1 MKIENLLKMQDKF
14 YSHYYLKFEGDYK
27 IHTSL
32 SLIFSLFLNI
42 AIVFVFFLFFMEL
55 IQHHEFTIFSQ
66 KEIVSVQPNITFNSN
81 EFVYLISF
89 RNKYY
94 ETIIDDQIYKL
105 TAYYEKMIS
114 KNGILEQTQTQ
125 LNFINCS
132 YYYDIFIEKNIQNHF
147 DTLGLKDYHCFTS
160 NESIILG
167 GHYGSNFYGNLVIYL
182 EKCQNKSDSSIIC
195 KDENTINESLQNGWI
210 QITYISAY
218 IDYYNYS
225 HPIQYYIPGD
235 YNKVDVNLN
244 KVVYNYFNPIYIKS
258 QNNIFFYNYKT
269 EFSISEN
276 YKYHDINT
284 VGKDGILYTIYV
296 CSSNNKVLYVRKYNK
311 IYEILSNICGIYYGI
326 HFILSFIYEICGDYL
341 INEIIANNI
350 FRFFSNKLLV
360 QKNNKRLFI
369 KILNQNKIIDDLDI
383 KNYNLNSFNNKSV
396 YGENV
401 SSILNIK
408 KENSNTI
415 DVLNINSSN
424 KKLNKVLKNC
434 EISKDRFSTNIFNL
448 SNIKMIKPKIQKS
461 FYKFKIT
468 YFQIIQIYC
477 FPCLKSTKIIKKD
490 YEKIFDEINKFREI
504 KNIINNF
511 NNLEKTLKY
520 FKDKIDYSFI
530 FNRKEIK
537 II

>member
-1 MKIENLLKMQDKF
+1 MKIENLLKIQDKF
-14 YSHYYLKFEGDYK
+14 YSHFYLKFDGDSK
-27 IHTSL
+27 IHTSMG
-32 SLIFSLFLNI
+32 LIFSLFLNF
-42 AIVFVFFLFFMEL
+42 AIVVVFISFFIKL
-55 IQHHEFTIFSQ
+55 IQHYEFTIFSQ
-66 KEIVSVQPNITFNSN
+66 KEVVSVQPNITFNSN
-81 EFVYLISF
+81 DFIYLISF

-94 ETIIDDQIYKL
+94 ETIIDDKIYKL
-105 TAYYEKMIS
+105 KAYYEKMIS

-125 LNFINCS
+125 LDFINCTN
-132 YYYDIFIEKNIQNHF
+132 YYDIFVQKNLKNYF
-147 DTLGLKDYHCFTS
+147 DSLGLKDYHCFKS
-160 NESIILG
+160 NESVILG
-167 GHYGSNFYGNLVIYL
+167 GHYGSNFYGNLAIYL

-195 KDENTINESLQNGWI
+195 KDENTINDFLQNGWI

-326 HFILSFIYEICGDYL
+326 HFILSIINDICGDFL
-341 INEIIANNI
+341 INETIANNI

-360 QKNNKRLFI
+360 KKKNKRLFI
-369 KILNQNKIIDDLDI
+369 KIINQNKTIDDLDI
-383 KNYNLNSFNNKSV
+383 KNYNLNSINRSI

-401 SSILNIK
+401 SSFINIK

-415 DVLNINSSN
+415 DILNINSSN
-424 KKLNKVLKNC
+424 KKLKLLKNK
-434 EISKDRFSTNIFNL
+434 EINRERFCKTIFNL
-448 SNIKMIKPKIQKS
+448 NNSKILKLKKNKI
-461 FYKFKIT
+461 FYKFKIA
-468 YFQIIQIYC
+468 YFQIIQIIF
-477 FPCLKSTKIIKKD
+477 FPCLKSTKIINKD
-490 YEKIFDEINKFREI
+490 YQQIFFELNKFREI
-504 KNIINNF
+504 KNIINQF
-511 NNLEKTLKY
+511 YNLEKTLKY
-520 FKDKIDYSFI
+520 LEDKINYSYF

>member
-42 AIVFVFFLFFMEL
+42 AIVFVFFLFFIKL
-55 IQHHEFTIFSQ
+55 IQHNEFTIFSQ
-66 KEIVSVQPNITFNSN
+66 KEIVSIQPNITFNSN
-81 EFVYLISF
+81 EFIYLISF

-94 ETIIDDQIYKL
+94 ETIIDDKIYKL

-125 LNFINCS
+125 LNSINCT
-132 YYYDIFIEKNIQNHF
+132 YYYDIFIEKNLQNRF

-160 NESIILG
+160 NESIIIG

-182 EKCQNKSDSSIIC
+182 EKCKNKSDSSIIC
-195 KDENTINESLQNGWI
+195 KDENTINEFLQNGWI

-225 HPIQYYIPGD
+225 HPIQYYLPGD

-258 QNNIFFYNYKT
+258 QNNLFFFNYKT

-276 YKYHDINT
+276 YKYHDYNT
-284 VGKDGILYTIYV
+284 VGEDGILYTIYV

-326 HFILSFIYEICGDYL
+326 HFILSIINDICGDFL
-341 INEIIANNI
+341 INETIANNI

-360 QKNNKRLFI
+360 EKKNKRLFI
-369 KILNQNKIIDDLDI
+369 KIINQNKTIDDLDI
-383 KNYNLNSFNNKSV
+383 KNYNLNSINRSI

-401 SSILNIK
+401 SSFINIK

-415 DVLNINSSN
+415 DILNINSSN
-424 KKLNKVLKNC
+424 KKLNRLLKNN
-434 EISKDRFSTNIFNL
+434 ETNKDRFCSNIFNL
-448 SNIKMIKPKIQKS
+448 NNIKMIKPKIPKK

-468 YFQIIQIYC
+468 YFQIIQIYF
-477 FPCLKSTKIIKKD
+477 FPCLKSTKIINKD
-490 YEKIFDEINKFREI
+490 YQKIFYEVNKFREI

-511 NNLEKTLKY
+511 YNLEKTLKY

>member
-81 EFVYLISF
+81 EFIYLISF

-94 ETIIDDQIYKL
+94 ETIIDDKIYKL

-125 LNFINCS
+125 LNFINCT
-132 YYYDIFIEKNIQNHF
+132 YYYDIFIEKNLQNRF

-195 KDENTINESLQNGWI
+195 KDENTINDFLQNGWI

-258 QNNIFFYNYKT
+258 QNNIFF
-269 EFSISEN
+269 I
-276 YKYHDINT
+276 
-284 VGKDGILYTIYV
+284 
-296 CSSNNKVLYVRKYNK
+296 
-311 IYEILSNICGIYYGI
+311 
-326 HFILSFIYEICGDYL
+326 
-341 INEIIANNI
+341 
-350 FRFFSNKLLV
+350 
-360 QKNNKRLFI
+360 
-369 KILNQNKIIDDLDI
+369 
-383 KNYNLNSFNNKSV
+383 
-396 YGENV
+396 
-401 SSILNIK
+401 
-408 KENSNTI
+408 
-415 DVLNINSSN
+415 
-424 KKLNKVLKNC
+424 
-434 EISKDRFSTNIFNL
+434 
-448 SNIKMIKPKIQKS
+448 
-461 FYKFKIT
+461 
-468 YFQIIQIYC
+468 
-477 FPCLKSTKIIKKD
+477 IIK
-490 YEKIFDEINKFREI
+490 R
-504 KNIINNF
+504 NF
-511 NNLEKTLKY
+511 Q
-520 FKDKIDYSFI
+520 
-530 FNRKEIK
+530 
-537 II
+537 

>member
-1 MKIENLLKMQDKF
+1 MKIQNLLKIQDRF
-14 YSHYYLKFEGDYK
+14 YSHYFLKFEGDYK

-42 AIVFVFFLFFMEL
+42 AIVLVFFLFFIKL
-55 IQHHEFTIFSQ
+55 IQHYEFTIFSQ

-81 EFVYLISF
+81 EFIYLISF

-94 ETIIDDQIYKL
+94 ETIIDDKIYKL

-114 KNGILEQTQTQ
+114 NNGILEQTQTQ
-125 LNFINCS
+125 LNFINCT
-132 YYYDIFIEKNIQNHF
+132 YYYDIFIEKNLQNRF

-195 KDENTINESLQNGWI
+195 KDENTINEFLQNGWI
-210 QITYISAY
+210 QITYVSAY

-258 QNNIFFYNYKT
+258 QNNIFFFNYKT

-276 YKYHDINT
+276 YKYHDFNT

-296 CSSNNKVLYVRKYNK
+296 CSSNNKVLYVRKYTK

-383 KNYNLNSFNNKSV
+383 KNYNLNSINNKSV

-415 DVLNINSSN
+415 DILNINSSN
-424 KKLNKVLKNC
+424 KKLNKVLKNS
-434 EISKDRFSTNIFNL
+434 EINKDRFCTNIFNL
-448 SNIKMIKPKIQKS
+448 NNIKMIKPKIPKN

-477 FPCLKSTKIIKKD
+477 FPCLKSTKIINND
-490 YEKIFDEINKFREI
+490 YQKIFYEVNKFREI

-511 NNLEKTLKY
+511 YNLEKTLKY